1 MKKFHIKAILALLSL
16 ASVFWLSWEMLDSPE
31 LSNKTEVG
39 ILLGVLASACGI
51 AFKYLF
57 ESDDDDHHHQQKGEG

>member
-1 MKKFHIKAILALLSL
+1 MTRFHVKSVLAFLSL
-16 ASVFWLSWEMLDSPE
+16 LSVFWLAREMLAAPE
-31 LSNKTEVG
+31 LSNKTEIG

-57 ESDDDDHHHQQKGEG
+57 ESDDHEPPQGGQTA